1 MSQGAVTGTSLPPA
15 TPAGS
20 RTERSAELD
29 LLRFIAA
36 SAVVFYHYIYRPRI
50 HGVPSVSAYGHLQDV
65 ALYGYLGVP
74 LFFLISGFV
83 ITWSAHGR
91 TVGQFAVARFKRLYP
106 MFWLGLGITLAVLAI
121 GGRHAE
127 LLRPGV
133 IAANLTMVPAH
144 FDDPA
149 VDGVYWTLAIEL
161 KLYVYIAI
169 LIAVRQVRHLELCL
183 YLWLAGLLL
192 ALCFPA
198 IHVLSALTV
207 APYGSYFVAGA
218 ICYLIHASGLTPL
231 RIIAL
236 IACLGA
242 SEWWGVGE
250 ISEFTNAPNMAAP
263 GAVVV
268 LIALCYAAVV
278 AVAVRAWRLPHP
290 ALWYALGSLTYPL
303 YLLHNVVGKETSAAL
318 EPLLGDWIRVAVVAC
333 LAYALAWVC
342 ARWAEPWV
350 RGLCGRALNAIQA
363 AAQRAVKLSADWRSG
378 QQQRDSEKSPG
389 DQ

>member
-1 MSQGAVTGTSLPPA
+1 MRPSSPRTAA
-15 TPAGS
+15 ANS
-20 RTERSAELD
+20 RSERSPELD

-36 SAVVFYHYIYRPRI
+36 SAVLLYHYTYRPAI
-50 HGVPSVSAYGHLQDV
+50 HGVPSISAYGSLQHV
-65 ALYGYLGVP
+65 SRYGYLGVP

-91 TVGQFAVARFKRLYP
+91 TVGQFALARFKRLYP
-106 MFWLGLGITLAVLAI
+106 MFWLGLGITLTVLTI
-121 GGRHAE
+121 SGRRAE

-133 IAANLTMVPAH
+133 IAANLTMLPGR
-144 FDDPA
+144 FDAPA

-169 LIAVRQVRHLELCL
+169 LIAVKQLRHLELWL
-183 YLWLAGLLL
+183 YLWLVGLLL

-198 IHVLSALTV
+198 IHVLSSLSV

-218 ICYLIHASGLTPL
+218 ICYLIHASGITPM
-231 RIIAL
+231 RVIAL

-242 SEWWGVGE
+242 SAWWGLGD
-250 ISEFTNAPNMAAP
+250 IREFTTAPALAAP

-268 LIALCYAAVV
+268 LIALCYAAVI
-278 AVAVRAWRLPHP
+278 AVAVRAWRLPH
-290 ALWYALGSLTYPL
+290 AGVWFALGSLTYPL
-303 YLLHNVVGKETSAAL
+303 YLLHNVVGKETAAAL
-318 EPLLGDWIRVAVVAC
+318 EPLLGDWLRLLVVAC
-333 LAYALAWVC
+333 LVYALAWVC

-350 RGLCGRALNAIQA
+350 RGLCGRALNRIQVVA
-363 AAQRAVKLSADWRSG
+363 ERAVRLIADWRG
-378 QQQRDSEKSPG
+378 GRQQRDSEDSPG